1 MVLRGAQDGNKEL
14 SKTLYKMLLAGRR
27 APSLS
32 AANAAI
38 KGSKTID
45 EALVR
50 SGVLLHVVYIA

>member
-1 MVLRGAQDGNKEL
+1 MSTQDGNKKL
-14 SKTLYKMLLAGRR
+14 SETLYKMLLAGNG

-38 KGSKTID
+38 KGCATID

-50 SGVLLHVVYIA
+50 EG